1 MPSQHVTMIRRNE
14 TENLLRTNVFTAKI
28 QKAKPF
34 SVDRQRPSRWTIT
47 LKKSKAPQFRSSF
60 PPMGMVSSII
70 DVERLTNSL
79 HYVNDAIEFVS
90 DSVEE
95 TVVTGLSNVA
105 KVTLMKSPIP
115 FFRLVWRMC
124 YDLESKGLIGNYDRA
139 LCIVKKESMN
149 EEIMDEFSENVWFLE
164 EDKVEDVLRS
174 NPLLKDFRIVF
185 VQSSFSGS
193 EMFRDLVNVRSDLKV
208 IAPFV
213 SQEQKAHMTDLFSG
227 LRVGEFSDEVF

>member
-1 MPSQHVTMIRRNE
+1 
-14 TENLLRTNVFTAKI
+14 
-28 QKAKPF
+28 
-34 SVDRQRPSRWTIT
+34 
-47 LKKSKAPQFRSSF
+47 
-60 PPMGMVSSII
+60 MGMVSSII